1 MPAWTTSTD
10 TYVLP
15 ESLEDIGETIEGT
28 RNGLQQLGFGSEVTG
43 GGNIS
48 GTQAAKDNGETF
60 VSISFVFT
68 GGRTFSQIIVIYMHG
83 TTDGGQ
89 VSALLSQVYNAIH
102 FPSL

>member
-1 MPAWTTSTD
+1 MPVWTTSTD

-15 ESLEDIGETIEGT
+15 DSLEDIGETIGGT
-28 RNGLQQLGFGSEVTG
+28 RNGLAALGFGSEVTG
-43 GGNIS
+43 SGEIS

-60 VSISFVFT
+60 VSISFVFM

-89 VSALLSQVYNAIH
+89 LDSLFDQVNNAIN
-102 FPSL
+102 FTSG